1 MNEQDFTR
9 NRKQPFTASLLLM
22 INFLRKSLTIEI
34 DGFLSYLKGHFHLI
48 KLQGFTS
55 SAFIQNRKKINPKVF
70 QHLSAVITE
79 NFYSSEN
86 DGLKLWNGF
95 RVLAVDGSRIT
106 LPNTAELRKRF
117 GAAKNQSEV
126 EIVQAKTS
134 ILYDVLNKITL
145 DAILDGQDKGEQ
157 ELALRHAHCWQ
168 KKDLIIYD
176 RGYPSYDF
184 MSEHIVKKTEFLIRV
199 KTSHGFSA
207 VTSFVGSGKRSI
219 ITELSPKQNRSY
231 HDKSYT
237 KESRLKIRLVRVD
250 LPSGEVEV
258 LMSTLL
264 DSKKYPSKMFKDL
277 YFLRWGIETFYDEL
291 KNKLKVEHFT
301 GYSENTIRQDF
312 MCAIFISNLQSV
324 MVNDMREELVMQ
336 NLEKKYDYKV
346 NNNLSYGFL
355 KNRILELLSE
365 SQPLETIFRELQ
377 ELFLKNTI
385 PIRNN
390 RTNQRNKDKFR
401 ARVKPKVTKNQ
412 KDAI

>member
-79 NFYSSEN
+79 NFYTSEN

-184 MSEHIVKKTEFLIRV
+184 MSEHIVKKTE
-199 KTSHGFSA
+199 
-207 VTSFVGSGKRSI
+207 
-219 ITELSPKQNRSY
+219 
-231 HDKSYT
+231 
-237 KESRLKIRLVRVD
+237 
-250 LPSGEVEV
+250 
-258 LMSTLL
+258 
-264 DSKKYPSKMFKDL
+264 
-277 YFLRWGIETFYDEL
+277 
-291 KNKLKVEHFT
+291 
-301 GYSENTIRQDF
+301 
-312 MCAIFISNLQSV
+312 
-324 MVNDMREELVMQ
+324 
-336 NLEKKYDYKV
+336 
-346 NNNLSYGFL
+346 
-355 KNRILELLSE
+355 
-365 SQPLETIFRELQ
+365 
-377 ELFLKNTI
+377 
-385 PIRNN
+385 
-390 RTNQRNKDKFR
+390 
-401 ARVKPKVTKNQ
+401 
-412 KDAI
+412 